1 VVSVT
6 LLAQETAG
14 YLFAGVLTF
23 IAAVVV
29 TVAILASS
37 RSDEDETS

>member
-1 VVSVT
+1 M
-6 LLAQETAG
+6 LLAQEAG
-14 YLFAGVLTF
+14 YLFAGVLTL

-37 RSDEDETS
+37 RSDEDETR

>member
-1 VVSVT
+1 M
-6 LLAQETAG
+6 LLAQEAG

-37 RSDEDETS
+37 RSDEDDTR

>member
-1 VVSVT
+1 VVVSV
-6 LLAQETAG
+6 LLAQETG

-37 RSDEDETS
+37 RSDEDETR